1 MRTCFHT
8 SIKVK
13 ERGRE
18 KGGEGEEGER
28 ERERGGEGRG
38 ERGRILSSDY
48 VQSVPRDNSVSTAA
62 G

>member
-28 ERERGGEGRG
+28 ERER
-38 ERGRILSSDY
+38 ERGGRRGIGYLAAITF
-48 VQSVPRDNSVSTAA
+48 RVSPETTV
-62 G
+62 